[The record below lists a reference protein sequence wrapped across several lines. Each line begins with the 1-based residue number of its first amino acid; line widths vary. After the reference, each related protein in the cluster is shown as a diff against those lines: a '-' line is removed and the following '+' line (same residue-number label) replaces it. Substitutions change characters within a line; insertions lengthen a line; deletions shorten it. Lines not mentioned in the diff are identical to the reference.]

1 MSTENQ
7 PIPDC
12 IALRIGLAA
21 RKLPDVSA
29 AQLIRV
35 LLSMLDEPI
44 TEDQLAALTVKDLKS
59 AADGFLSGIDG
70 PILRQALATLKGE
83 DENDIVDVIPEP
95 QAYSEGDMPNSIRIA
110 CASNHGAMLDGHFGS
125 CTRFLVYQVSVTE
138 ARLIAVRSA
147 PAVVRLSVDHSAER
161 VALVDDCDL
170 LFVLSIGGP
179 AAARVVNS
187 GVHPLKRP
195 QPEEVAVLL
204 AELQQVLAGDPP
216 PWLARIMGRTPHV
229 SVDDSLLTESG
240 ESP

>member
-1 MSTENQ
+1 MSAGQQ
-7 PIPDC
+7 PSPDC
-12 IALRIGLAA
+12 VALRIGLAA
-21 RKLPDVSA
+21 RQLPDVSA

-35 LLSMLDEPI
+35 LLSTLDEPL
-44 TEDQLAALTVKDLKS
+44 TEDKLAGLTVKDFKL

-70 PILRQALATLKGE
+70 PILRQALAVLKGE
-83 DENDIVDVIPEP
+83 DENGAVDVIPEA
-95 QAYSEGDMPNSIRIA
+95 QAYHEGDMPNSIRIA
-110 CASNHGAMLDGHFGS
+110 CASNHSAMLDGHFGS
-125 CTRFLVYQVSVTE
+125 CSRFLIYQVSVTE
-138 ARLIAVRSA
+138 TRLIAVRPG

-161 VALVDDCDL
+161 VALIDDCDL

-195 QPEEVAVLL
+195 QAEEISVVL

-216 PWLARIMGRTPHV
+216 PWLARIIGRTPAL
-229 SVDDSLLTESG
+229 SAGDSLQTESG